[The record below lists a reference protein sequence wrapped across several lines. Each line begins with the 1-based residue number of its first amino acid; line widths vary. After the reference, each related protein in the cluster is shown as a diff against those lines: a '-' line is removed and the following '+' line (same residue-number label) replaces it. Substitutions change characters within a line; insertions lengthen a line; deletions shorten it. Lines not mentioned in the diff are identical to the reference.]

1 MAVTPVTAES
11 NRAATHLDVTG
22 NSSFSGV
29 GGTMSRRFGE
39 LAFTPLVK
47 KEQEQHGSRRQYA
60 RMEEIGEPGDR
71 LTDFEREFIA
81 GRDGFYMASTGE
93 NGWPYIQYRG
103 GEKGFLHVLDEQ
115 TLGFADLR
123 GNKQYIT
130 MGNLAHDDR
139 VALFLMDYAHQLRLK
154 ILGRAVV
161 HESNGGETNGGKN
174 DAAAAEL
181 IAKLKVPGEKTPTE
195 HVVLIHVEAFDWNC
209 PQHITPRYTQE
220 ELAATLEPIR
230 KRMEALEAE
239 NVRLRGLVAG
249 APSVKNQVG

>member
-1 MAVTPVTAES
+1 
-11 NRAATHLDVTG
+11 
-22 NSSFSGV
+22 
-29 GGTMSRRFGE
+29 MSRRFGE
-39 LAFTPLVK
+39 IAFTPLVK

-93 NGWPYIQYRG
+93 SGWPYIQYRG

-139 VALFLMDYAHQLRLK
+139 VALFLMDYAHQMRLK
-154 ILGRAVV
+154 ILGRVAV
-161 HESNGGETNGGKN
+161 HESNAE
-174 DAAAAEL
+174 AATLLE
-181 IAKLKVPGEKTPTE
+181 KLRVPGEKTPAE
-195 HVVLIHVEAFDWNC
+195 RAMVIHVEAFDWNC
-209 PQHITPRYTQE
+209 PQHITPRYTVE
-220 ELAATLEPIR
+220 ELAATLDPIR
-230 KRMEALEAE
+230 KRMEVLESE
-239 NVRLRGLVAG
+239 NARLRGLVAG
-249 APSVKNQVG
+249 TTV